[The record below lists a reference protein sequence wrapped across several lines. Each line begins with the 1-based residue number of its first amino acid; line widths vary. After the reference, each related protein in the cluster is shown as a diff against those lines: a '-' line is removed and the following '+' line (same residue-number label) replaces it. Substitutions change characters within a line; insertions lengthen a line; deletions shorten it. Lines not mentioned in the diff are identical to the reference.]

1 MSQFLG
7 ILKISLVISL
17 DIVSLGFVSSNF
29 VWLELVK
36 GNLKQRGVNWEKNN
50 FY

>member
-7 ILKISLVISL
+7 ILAINLVISL
-17 DIVSLGFVSSNF
+17 EIVSLVFVSSNL

-36 GNLKQRGVNWEKNN
+36 GTLKPIGVSWDENT